1 MKKILSLL
9 LVLVLAVGV
18 MTSCEDIL
26 SKIPG
31 FGGDD
36 HVCESPCER
45 CGKCTDLECES
56 KACSNKCYG
65 HIIPPPA
72 HKCESACPECGKCT
86 DASCSNTVC
95 KEKCAGHTT
104 GGSNWAEDYETITIA
119 EAIELAKAAGEKGE
133 SDRYV
138 RGTIKKMLNITYG
151 EMTLADETGEIYVFG
166 VYGQDGTQY
175 AQLAEKAVEGD
186 EVLLYC
192 TTINTYNGTPQ
203 VKRAELV
210 DFKHVEV
217 EIDPSEY
224 PTATIA
230 EARAAKTGD
239 KVKVTGVVARI
250 TYANGM
256 KPSGVVIV
264 DGADSIYI
272 YDQNIAGQ
280 VSIGNKIEVA
290 ASKTYWI
297 LETEQS
303 NAEKFGYKGC
313 NQLENATLVS
323 NDKGNNTWINDSI
336 AETTVKA
343 IMDTP
348 VTEDITTQVYKVNA
362 LVKKVVGTGFTN
374 YYFFDIDGETGAY
387 TYTQCNGGDFAWLDQ
402 FDGKICTVYLTALNA
417 KSENSNCF
425 FRLLPLEVIDEGYTF
440 NTDDAAKY
448 AVQYHGVTQ
457 FESSYSGAKTLD
469 VQTSVSS
476 ELLGF
481 EGATL
486 SYSSS
491 DESIIKFTESNGVVT
506 MSCLASG
513 QAVITVKGAF
523 GGKEYSE
530 TLTITVD
537 FPNGEV
543 ESLTVGEAIDAAV
556 GTEVVVKGIV
566 GPSLVNKS
574 GFYLIDETGVIAIQM
589 DASILATLE
598 IGNEVILKGT
608 RANNTKGGTTY
619 FGQTN
624 IEDCTVVVNNYGSH
638 EYSTVSFIDEGK
650 TLGDIYNLN
659 PLEDHSTDVYV
670 VKAIVEWVETDYYS
684 SVKLV
689 NAQGE
694 TLGLY
699 CSGAG
704 QYSWLSAFAG
714 QEVTMEI
721 AACNWNDKTYYRGC
735 VLAVILEDGTKVYN
749 TLSFDTAK

>member
-1 MKKILSLL
+1 MKKLLILL
-9 LVLVLAVGV
+9 LVVVVALGAL
-18 MTSCEDIL
+18 TSCEDIL

-31 FGGDD
+31 FGGNDPVD
-36 HVCESPCER
+36 E
-45 CGKCTDLECES
+45 
-56 KACSNKCYG
+56 
-65 HIIPPPA
+65 
-72 HKCESACPECGKCT
+72 
-86 DASCSNTVC
+86 
-95 KEKCAGHTT
+95 
-104 GGSNWAEDYETITIA
+104 WAENYDIITIA
-119 EAIELAKAAGEKGE
+119 KAIELATEAGDTPTT
-133 SDRYV
+133 DRYYI
-138 RGTIKKMLNITYG
+138 RGTVKTISNPMYG
-151 EMTLADETGEIYVFG
+151 EMTITDGTNEIYVYGTYSADG
-166 VYGQDGTQY
+166 V
-175 AQLAEKAVEGD
+175 LSFPNIEKRPVAGD
-186 EVLLYC
+186 EVLLHC
-192 TTINTYNGTPQ
+192 TLSTYNGTPQ
-203 VKRAELV
+203 VKNARLI

-224 PTATIA
+224 PAATIA

-239 KVKVTGVVARI
+239 KVRVSGIVARI

-272 YDQNIAGQ
+272 YDNDIAGQ

-290 ASKTYWI
+290 ASKTYWV
-297 LETEQS
+297 LESEQG

-313 NQLENATLVS
+313 NQLENAVLVS

-336 AETTVKA
+336 SETTVK
-343 IMDTP
+343 DLLETP

-362 LVKKVVGTGFTN
+362 LVKKVPGNGFVN
-374 YYFFDIDGETGAY
+374 YYFFDIDGETGSYA
-387 TYTQCNGGDFAWLDQ
+387 YTQCNGSDMTWLDE

-417 KSENSNCF
+417 KSTSSDCY
-425 FRLLPLEVIDEGYTF
+425 FRILPVEVVDEGYTF

-476 ELLGF
+476 VLLGF
-481 EGATL
+481 DGATL

-530 TLTITVD
+530 TVTITVD
-537 FPNGEV
+537 FPNDEV
-543 ESLTVGEAIDAAV
+543 ESLTVGEAIDAEV

-624 IEDCTVVVNNYGSH
+624 IKDCTVVVNNYGSH
-638 EYSTVSFIDEGK
+638 EYSTASFIDEGK

-670 VKAIVEWVETDYYS
+670 VKAIVEWVETDRYS

-704 QYSWLSAFAG
+704 QYSWLSEFAG

-735 VLAVILEDGTKVYN
+735 VLAVILEDGTKVCN
-749 TLSFDTAK
+749 TFNFN

>member
-1 MKKILSLL
+1 MKKLLILL
-9 LVLVLAVGV
+9 LVVVVALGAL
-18 MTSCEDIL
+18 TSCEDIL

-31 FGGDD
+31 LGGDD

-65 HIIPPPA
+65 HIIPPAP

-86 DASCSNTVC
+86 DTSCSNTVC
-95 KEKCAGHTT
+95 KEKCAGHTAS
-104 GGSNWAEDYETITIA
+104 GGSWEENYDIITVA
-119 EAIELAKAAGEKGE
+119 EAIDIATVAGFDGTT
-133 SDRYV
+133 DRYYIA
-138 RGTIKKMLNITYG
+138 GTVVTVSNASYG
-151 EMTLADETGEIYVFG
+151 EMRIADETGEIYV
-166 VYGQDGTQY
+166 YGTYSADGELKFTELESRPV
-175 AQLAEKAVEGD
+175 AGD
-186 EVLLYC
+186 KVLLHC
-192 TTINTYNGTPQ
+192 ILSTYNDAPQ
-203 VKRAELV
+203 VKNARLI
-210 DFKHVEV
+210 DFEHVEV

-224 PTATIA
+224 PVATIA

-239 KVKVTGVVARI
+239 KVRVSGIVARI
-250 TYANGM
+250 TYANGRV
-256 KPSGVVIV
+256 PSGVILV
-264 DGADSIYI
+264 DGADSIYV
-272 YDQNIAGQ
+272 YDNDIAGQ

-290 ASKTYWI
+290 ASKTYWV
-297 LETEQS
+297 LESEQG

-313 NQLENATLVS
+313 NQLENAVLVS

-336 AETTVKA
+336 PTATVKEL
-343 IMDTP
+343 MDTS

-362 LVKKVVGTGFTN
+362 LVKKVPGNGFIN
-374 YYFFDIDGETGAY
+374 YYIDDLDGTTGSY
-387 TYTQCNGGDFAWLDQ
+387 VYTQCNGSDFAWLDE
-402 FDGKICTVYLTALNA
+402 FDGKICTVYMVLLNA
-417 KSENSNCF
+417 KSTTSGCVW
-425 FRLLPLEVIDEGYTF
+425 RVLPLEVVDEGYTF
-440 NTDDAAKY
+440 NKDDAAKY

-537 FPNGEV
+537 FPNEEV

-574 GFYLIDETGVIAIQM
+574 GFYLIDETGAIAIQM

-624 IEDCTVVVNNYGSH
+624 IKDCTVVVNNYGSH
-638 EYSTVSFIDEGK
+638 EYSTATFIEGK
-650 TLGDIYNLN
+650 TLGDIYSLN

-694 TLGLY
+694 TLNLY

-704 QYSWLSAFAG
+704 QYSWLSEFAG

-749 TLSFDTAK
+749 TLNFN

>member
-1 MKKILSLL
+1 MKKILI
-9 LVLVLAVGV
+9 LVLAVALALGAL
-18 MTSCEDIL
+18 TSCEDIL

-31 FGGDD
+31 FGGNDPVD
-36 HVCESPCER
+36 E
-45 CGKCTDLECES
+45 
-56 KACSNKCYG
+56 
-65 HIIPPPA
+65 
-72 HKCESACPECGKCT
+72 
-86 DASCSNTVC
+86 
-95 KEKCAGHTT
+95 
-104 GGSNWAEDYETITIA
+104 WAENYDIITIA
-119 EAIELAKAAGEKGE
+119 KAIELATEAGDTPTT
-133 SDRYV
+133 DRYYI
-138 RGTIKKMLNITYG
+138 RGTVKTISNPMYG
-151 EMTLADETGEIYVFG
+151 EMTITDGTNEIYVYGTYSADG
-166 VYGQDGTQY
+166 VLSFPNIENRPV
-175 AQLAEKAVEGD
+175 AGD
-186 EVLLYC
+186 EVLLHC
-192 TTINTYNGTPQ
+192 TLSTYNGTPQ
-203 VKRAELV
+203 VKNARLI

-224 PTATIA
+224 PAATIA

-239 KVKVTGVVARI
+239 KVRVSGIVARI

-272 YDQNIAGQ
+272 YDNDIAGQ

-290 ASKTYWI
+290 ASKTYWV
-297 LETEQS
+297 LESEQG

-313 NQLENATLVS
+313 NQLENAVLVS

-336 AETTVKA
+336 PTATVKEL
-343 IMDTP
+343 MDTS

-362 LVKKVVGTGFTN
+362 LVKKVTGNGFVN
-374 YYFFDIDGETGAY
+374 YYFFDIDGETGSYA
-387 TYTQCNGGDFAWLDQ
+387 YTQCNGSDMTWLDE

-417 KSENSNCF
+417 KSTSSDCY
-425 FRLLPLEVIDEGYTF
+425 FRILPVEVVDEGYTF

-476 ELLGF
+476 VLLGF
-481 EGATL
+481 DGATL

-530 TLTITVD
+530 TVTITVD
-537 FPNGEV
+537 FPNDEV
-543 ESLTVGEAIDAAV
+543 ESLTVGEAIDAEV

-624 IEDCTVVVNNYGSH
+624 IKDCTVVVNNYGSH
-638 EYSTVSFIDEGK
+638 EYSTASFIDEGK

-670 VKAIVEWVETDYYS
+670 VKAIVEWVKTDRYS

-704 QYSWLSAFAG
+704 QYSWLSEFAG

-735 VLAVILEDGTKVYN
+735 VLAVILEDGTKVCN
-749 TLSFDTAK
+749 TLNFDTAK